1 MSSTVRIRWELIYF
15 GQLEKTQTASGL
27 LSNSL
32 SPQVVNFVSKLS
44 PRRYLTMMKAGITA
58 LEALER
64 IGPRIKRCVDPWAK
78 VYTNISKS
86 IG

>member
-32 SPQVVNFVSKLS
+32 SPQVANFVSKLS

-58 LEALER
+58 LEH

-78 VYTNISKS
+78 VYTNILKS
-86 IG
+86 TG